1 MDDVIGIERVRIA
14 LMIDTDT
21 EKTFQVRSRL
31 KLMTLGLKGKEI
43 ARKMRKEF
51 PTVSAAATDVGQS
64 KGG

>member
-21 EKTFQVRSRL
+21 DTEKAFQVRSRL

-43 ARKMRKEF
+43 ARKMR
-51 PTVSAAATDVGQS
+51 
-64 KGG
+64 